1 MSSDASY
8 LGIDISKEWFDA
20 CLLPTG
26 QTWHVSSEPD
36 ALVEWVNALP
46 LTPTLVVME
55 ATGGLETT
63 VAALLADRGMAVAIV
78 NPRQVRDFAKSMGI
92 LAKTDK
98 IDARVIALFAERI
111 RPEPRPLKDVQQ
123 RELDELLTRR
133 RQLVEALTAEKNR
146 LQQACAKSVRAS
158 IEAHI
163 GWLERQLKKVD
174 GGLDKLIK
182 ASPLWL
188 EREDLLRSAPSI
200 GPGTA
205 RVLLAELPELGSP
218 NRHQISK
225 LVGVAPLA
233 HDSGKWKG
241 KRFCSGG
248 RAGVRTA
255 LYMAVLSGLRFNP
268 VISGFYRHLIDLG
281 KPAKVAMT
289 ACMRKLL
296 TILNSMVKKKQKWG
310 DHLLK
315 HA

>member
-205 RVLLAELPELGSP
+205 RVLLAELPELGSL